1 MTDNAASY
9 KSQLAQEYP
18 ESTGGD
24 VALMYLPPC
33 TPQMSPIEAQWRMI
47 KERPTGRYCAT
58 EDEMEC
64 SIVMLV
70 ESGAVQPIRIS
81 GLPMA

>member
-9 KSQLAQEYP
+9 KSQLTQEYLK
-18 ESTGGD
+18 STGGD
-24 VALMYLPPC
+24 VALMYLLPC
-33 TPQMSPIEAQWRMI
+33 TPQMSPIETQWWMI
-47 KERPTGRYCAT
+47 KERPTGRYFAT
-58 EDEMEC
+58 EDEMKC

-70 ESGAVQPIRIS
+70 ESGAVQPVRIS